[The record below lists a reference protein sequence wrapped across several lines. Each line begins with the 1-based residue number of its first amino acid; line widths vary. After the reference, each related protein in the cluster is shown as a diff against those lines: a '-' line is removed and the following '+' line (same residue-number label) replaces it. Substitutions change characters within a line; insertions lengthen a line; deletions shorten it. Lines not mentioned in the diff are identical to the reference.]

1 MYDFPVMMVV
11 PEIPLAR
18 LIAEM
23 LTPYLLESPKRV
35 SPFRTVCLMDLG
47 FGAGLRFGFATGLGF
62 GFATGLGFGFATGL
76 GLGFGFATGLGFGV
90 TLATV
95 GRGAGVGVTL
105 GFGVTL
111 ATGTGSGRGREIA
124 TGLGFGFGL
133 GMEAVLRSLDPLF
146 GGLSAHASI

>member
-76 GLGFGFATGLGFGV
+76 GLGFLGFDDFYS
-90 TLATV
+90 LCK
-95 GRGAGVGVTL
+95 L
-105 GFGVTL
+105 
-111 ATGTGSGRGREIA
+111 
-124 TGLGFGFGL
+124 
-133 GMEAVLRSLDPLF
+133 VLEVYW
-146 GGLSAHASI
+146 GNTHI